1 MLWYIIYAIGLRS
14 TSNPPTLSGNHPIRR
29 AFYRHGKTTAQ
40 HWLVAM
46 LVSVAIAMGFSY
58 PTIFLSESPTAGM
71 AAYPHHVWTTAKP
84 FEGDADRTDVEMRQ
98 IWVHGSYMKALDKD
112 VLKDA
117 LTIQQK
123 LVGNEKLTTI
133 FPGLSEKLRSSTLS
147 WGYHSPLM
155 YWNNSHQMI
164 DADEDVLETINDLS
178 RASSLL
184 DVSLRPAS
192 VFAGKKFSRRKLT
205 AADALVITLMN
216 KVDNNVGDD
225 WSARMTLLANGAC
238 VNCTIFPHDG
248 HVSRNRVYE
257 FSFTPLSR
265 GEHVLFAF
273 AYGFMALYT
282 ILSLRKMRA
291 FHSRFGL
298 VVTAIT
304 QMTCSVLAAF
314 TICNILKINLSMIPQ
329 NAYPFVVLVIG
340 LENMFRIINAVLA
353 YPATMATELRIAN
366 ALGDVGP
373 VSVLTAAQNVLILS
387 ILARLVSP
395 GVAAFCAFACIA
407 TLFDVFFL
415 LTFFVAVLNVDIR
428 RFELQDALSRANR
441 SRHRHRPSPNTHH
454 QSWLDALVHGRLP
467 VSTRMAGTAVT
478 TTFILSL
485 NYHFFEHQGKAT
497 SLSELFR
504 LLKKGPP
511 TMSEFDT
518 FAPPPINASL
528 TPGQW
533 MRMQDFDTAKEVMR
547 LAKPGADSFIVR
559 VFAPLI
565 VVLAGADR
573 TDMDVEEAWTTA
585 LRNFAIFNFYPV
597 SVAIVFIVAFVAV
610 LMNFLLYTDHAD
622 SLFGNDQNEDEE
634 ALSLQTVDLPH
645 RLDIVMLAGIEQGH
659 FVSIGL
665 DRSIAIGKYDR
676 TQRRH
681 TIVSLPTGSLAA
693 ISWPI
698 HYTAIDENG
707 EWIALHCADDQIW
720 LHKWTSAS
728 ITGRVLRYPDDN
740 PPLIFRFVRLP
751 CADGSRTYFMVLTSG
766 GRMAFIDMETGR
778 ESSARIESAPL
789 VGAKVFETSTQSRR
803 LLAVT
808 DRATIHSYNWIE
820 NSWVETAK
828 SNLSIPMTYGRLTG
842 AVRIDCPA
850 ELNGTLM
857 VVTSSSLSF
866 LDSQSLNTLSQSEA
880 PLSEAPFDEVVLGPS
895 VQCSA
900 CGLSA
905 LRSISIVSGR
915 EVSSNVDCAITL
927 FTPQPNAENA
937 AICIRKGSDS
947 CQSLDGVQKI
957 HHSISKAGAW
967 SSVAS
972 QVILGLRKTVA
983 EGSAKPLANGGLKA
997 GGVGSNLRQRRHA
1010 RFNAQPAGAQ
1020 QDSTWEAY
1028 SISCEGEMEAIDAS
1042 PATDEDD
1049 HHSSDGGMPQ
1059 KQQAL
1064 YVTTPGPAVALDA
1077 QSVAV
1082 AFGNSV
1088 KVIRSTRRGSLIG
1101 RKTGRKLDRQP
1112 TGEVVNGSAKKE

>member
-1 MLWYIIYAIGLRS
+1 MLWYFIYAIGLRS

-84 FEGDADRTDVEMRQ
+84 FEGDADQTDVEMRQ
-98 IWVHGSYMKALDKD
+98 VWVHGSYMSALDKD
-112 VLKDA
+112 VLTKA
-117 LTIQQK
+117 LSIQEK
-123 LVGNEKLTTI
+123 LVGGEELTTI
-133 FPGLSEKLRSSTLS
+133 FPGLSEKLRSSTIT

-155 YWNNSHQMI
+155 YWNNSRHLI
-164 DADEDVLETINDLS
+164 ETDDDVLATINDQS
-178 RASSLL
+178 REMSLL

-192 VFAGKKFSRRKLT
+192 VFAGKKFDRRRLA

-216 KVDNNVGDD
+216 KVDTNVGDD
-225 WSARMTLLANGAC
+225 WRRRMTAVANGGC
-238 VNCTIFPHDG
+238 VSCTIFPQDG
-248 HVSRNRVYE
+248 LVTRSRVYE
-257 FSFTPLSR
+257 FSFTPLSK
-265 GEHVLFAF
+265 GEHVLFGF
-273 AYGFMALYT
+273 AYSCMVLYV

-314 TICNILKINLSMIPQ
+314 TICGILNINLSMIPQ

-387 ILARLVSP
+387 VLARLVSP

-428 RFELQDALSRANR
+428 RFELQDALARANR
-441 SRHRHRPSPNTHH
+441 SRHRRKPSPIPHH
-454 QSWLDALVHGRLP
+454 QSWLDALMHGKLP

-485 NYHFFEHQGKAT
+485 NYHFFEHSGKAT
-497 SLSELFR
+497 SPGEILR
-504 LLKKGPP
+504 LLRNGPP

-547 LAKPGADSFIVR
+547 LAKPGADSFVVR

-565 VVLAGADR
+565 IVLAGSDR
-573 TDMDVEEAWTTA
+573 TDMDVEEAWSTA

-622 SLFGNDQNEDEE
+622 SLFGNGSEEDEE
-634 ALSLQTVDLPH
+634 GLSVRTIDLPH
-645 RLDIVMLAGIEQGH
+645 RLDIVMLSGNEQGH
-659 FVSIGL
+659 LVSVGL
-665 DRSIAIGKYDR
+665 DRSVAIARYDR
-676 TQRRH
+676 AQQTH
-681 TIVSLPTGSLAA
+681 NVFALPHSSIAA
-693 ISWPI
+693 ISWPVHSI
-698 HYTAIDENG
+698 AIDDTG
-707 EWIALHCADDQIW
+707 EWTACHGADDQIW
-720 LHKWTSAS
+720 LHRTSSGGIAA
-728 ITGRVLRYPDDN
+728 RVLRYPDDN
-740 PPLIFRFVRLP
+740 PPLLFRFYRLP
-751 CADGSRTYFMVLTSG
+751 SPDGSKLHFIVLTSG
-766 GRMAFIDMETGR
+766 GRMVMLDIESGR
-778 ESSARIESAPL
+778 ETSTRLSTALLLGARIL
-789 VGAKVFETSTQSRR
+789 ETSTQGRR
-803 LLAVT
+803 LLTVT
-808 DRATIHSYNWIE
+808 DQASIHSHVWQNGVWTE
-820 NSWVETAK
+820 AATADLQV
-828 SNLSIPMTYGRLTG
+828 SLQQGRLTG
-842 AVRIDCPA
+842 VIQLHYKTDWI
-850 ELNGTLM
+850 EDTLI
-857 VVTSSSLSF
+857 VATGRHIAF
-866 LDSQSLNTLSQSEA
+866 LDLQSLQTLSKIESAEEDGLIQG
-880 PLSEAPFDEVVLGPS
+880 FVLGPPARCQS
-895 VQCSA
+895 
-900 CGLSA
+900 CGLPA
-905 LRSISIVSGR
+905 LRSIAVISGDK
-915 EVSSNVDCAITL
+915 SNDTAACISTVLKPSGGID
-927 FTPQPNAENA
+927 NAML
-937 AICIRKGSDS
+937 CLRKASDS
-947 CQSLDGVQKI
+947 CQSFEDARRS
-957 HHSISKAGAW
+957 HHRVPKAGAW
-967 SSVAS
+967 DTVSSQTV
-972 QVILGLRKTVA
+972 LGLRKTVA
-983 EGSAKPLANGGLKA
+983 EASAKAAA
-997 GGVGSNLRQRRHA
+997 GGQKAMSNIRQRRQA
-1010 RFNAQPAGAQ
+1010 RSVSQVAAR
-1020 QDSTWEAY
+1020 QDTWEAY
-1028 SISCEGEMEAIDAS
+1028 SVSCEGELEAVDAS
-1042 PATDEDD
+1042 PEAADEVQLK
-1049 HHSSDGGMPQ
+1049 P
-1059 KQQAL
+1059 AL
-1064 YVTTPGPAVALDA
+1064 YVTSPGPAVPLDA

-1082 AFGNSV
+1082 GFGNAV
-1088 KVIRSTRRGSLIG
+1088 KVIRSTRRASLIG

-1112 TGEVVNGSAKKE
+1112 NNGLLNASAAAAAKRE